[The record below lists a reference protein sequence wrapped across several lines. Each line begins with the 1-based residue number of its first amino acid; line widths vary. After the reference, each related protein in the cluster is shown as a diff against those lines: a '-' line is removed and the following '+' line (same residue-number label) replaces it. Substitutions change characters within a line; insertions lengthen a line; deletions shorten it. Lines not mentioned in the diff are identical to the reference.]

1 MDNNQLTERQEFYIG
16 EYQKIYGEIE
26 TLEKQVVG
34 IVTRMQD
41 LESRLQELRNQEKTE
56 FNYGKEE

>member
-16 EYQKIYGEIE
+16 EYQKIYSEI
-26 TLEKQVVG
+26 TSLENQILG
-34 IVTRMQD
+34 MVTKMRD